1 MKSITSV
8 SVTLT
13 LIMFYISI
21 MALTTNPNAIYEIE
35 TIGFPFEIYRRGE
48 QGGLLVFGLLGN
60 LSLFYGISRLLC
72 LIFEKVKNLGAKRN
86 LRTFP

>member
-1 MKSITSV
+1 
-8 SVTLT
+8 
-13 LIMFYISI
+13 

-48 QGGLLVFGLLGN
+48 HGGLLVFGLLGN

-72 LIFEKVKNLGAKRN
+72 VIFEKVKNLGAKRN